1 MNEENRKD
9 NEAPGEAP
17 LDHPS
22 HNPPNNLPKNLPK
35 NVVDRRVQPPQR
47 DWAPLPGLLAIGLY
61 LLVLA
66 GVIILGVVG
75 RHYPAIF
82 LLVAAAFLTASAGLI
97 LLLRW
102 AWAGALAAV
111 FLLACYNLWIF
122 GAQREAPALVQ
133 GLLNLVFFLYL
144 VRAEVREKLR

>member
-1 MNEENRKD
+1 MSDESQERSSAGTNAQSAGP
-9 NEAPGEAP
+9 EAERGVRA
-17 LDHPS
+17 
-22 HNPPNNLPKNLPK
+22 K
-35 NVVDRRVQPPQR
+35 R
-47 DWAPLPGLLAIGLY
+47 DLLPLPGVLAISLY

-66 GVIILGVVG
+66 GVLILGVVG
-75 RHYPAIF
+75 RHYPVLF
-82 LLVAAAFLTASAGLI
+82 LLLAAAFLTASAGLI

-122 GAQREAPALVQ
+122 GAQHVGSALVQ

-144 VRAEVREKLR
+144 VRAEVRAKLR

>member
-1 MNEENRKD
+1 MSEETRRD

-17 LDHPS
+17 LD
-22 HNPPNNLPKNLPK
+22 NPPNNLI
-35 NVVDRRVQPPQR
+35 DRRLQPQR

-66 GVIILGVVG
+66 GVIILGVAG
-75 RHYPAIF
+75 RQYPAIF
-82 LLVAAAFLTASAGLI
+82 LLLAAAFLTASAGLI

-122 GAQREAPALVQ
+122 GAQHVAPALVQ

>member
-1 MNEENRKD
+1 MRDETRTNEGGEGLRNA
-9 NEAPGEAP
+9 APVTAASVP
-17 LDHPS
+17 A
-22 HNPPNNLPKNLPK
+22 K
-35 NVVDRRVQPPQR
+35 R

-66 GVIILGVVG
+66 GVIILGVVEG
-75 RHYPAIF
+75 RHYPPLF
-82 LLVAAAFLTASAGLI
+82 LILAAAFMTASAGLV

-102 AWAGALAAV
+102 AWALALAAV

-122 GAQREAPALVQ
+122 GAQRVAPALVQ

-144 VRAEVREKLR
+144 VRAEVRDKLR